1 MFTPGEPIWSSRWL
15 RGLRERFLDNP
26 DTSKRK
32 FLEKL
37 RDQLD
42 PTTPAQVHQLM
53 AEALYFHRL
62 IVSTRDGSAKRQD
75 IETVLGWS
83 SAPVAIPEE
92 LIQGLTPGIA
102 NPGQYF
108 HVKRPNQIGF
118 LVEFV
123 ELWKELGDDEQ
134 ARLMEDAWAFKSFA
148 MEREFRSKTLTG
160 EPNSYRTQREALLH
174 LVFPDV
180 FEAIVSTNH
189 KHWVAGKAWA
199 AALQATNA
207 LVLAHTGIEPKP
219 DDDRDTTRQ
228 MLRLRRESLELE
240 DMVARYSSISAY
252 LFGLIVSDGVLD
264 PIDDTIREIPDK
276 GMYGVSYRSPP
287 SFFRRR
293 NVTPVKTGAGIQKHF
308 WPVTF
313 SFPVGSWIP
322 ASAGTTGRGTF
333 S

>member
-1 MFTPGEPIWSSRWL
+1 M
-15 RGLRERFLDNP
+15 
-26 DTSKRK
+26 
-32 FLEKL
+32 
-37 RDQLD
+37 
-42 PTTPAQVHQLM
+42 
-53 AEALYFHRL
+53 
-62 IVSTRDGSAKRQD
+62 
-75 IETVLGWS
+75 
-83 SAPVAIPEE
+83 
-92 LIQGLTPGIA
+92 
-102 NPGQYF
+102 
-108 HVKRPNQIGF
+108 
-118 LVEFV
+118 EFV

-134 ARLMEDAWAFKSFA
+134 ARLLEDAWAFKSFA